1 MGYIYDVLYHH
12 LYIHSIDKKLEMRMI
27 ALKEPMTMEDI
38 KNMKEFLFTWNKHF
52 SYLTLKAL
60 THANKL
66 HTIQKRIICSLF
78 VMA

>member
-1 MGYIYDVLYHH
+1 M
-12 LYIHSIDKKLEMRMI
+12 
-27 ALKEPMTMEDI
+27 KEPMTMEDI